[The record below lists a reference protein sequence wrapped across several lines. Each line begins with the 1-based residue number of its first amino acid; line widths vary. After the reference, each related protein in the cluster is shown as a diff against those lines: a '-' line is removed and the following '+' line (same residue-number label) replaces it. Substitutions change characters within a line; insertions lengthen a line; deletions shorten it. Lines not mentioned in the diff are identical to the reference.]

1 MVKSQGFFFSVKTM
15 PCGVRVCTIGPT
27 SRCPAVLPPR
37 GFREF
42 ARSQNATSSSKARR
56 KQGKIKGVVILMW
69 IVVHLIKYT
78 YYVIIYM
85 FLSLSTYIAKSK
97 SSYMHLKFLKK
108 CIYQSKSISTCTY
121 VRLYIWKK
129 NYLSLSLTTYLPI
142 NLSIYL
148 SI

>member
-1 MVKSQGFFFSVKTM
+1 
-15 PCGVRVCTIGPT
+15 
-27 SRCPAVLPPR
+27 
-37 GFREF
+37 
-42 ARSQNATSSSKARR
+42 
-56 KQGKIKGVVILMW
+56 MW

-108 CIYQSKSISTCTY
+108 CIYQSKSIYIYLYLCTFIY
-121 VRLYIWKK
+121 LKK
-129 NYLSLSLTTYLPI
+129 KLSISISNDLSAYQ
-142 NLSIYL
+142 SIYL